1 MSTSKKDDLIE
12 LIKSNENNV
21 GNLIKILIESDDGTI
36 FTEQLCQKLIE
47 FYNIFLKLEQHEQ
60 EFINSKAKELK
71 DSDEKIFENK
81 QYFGNNMLN
90 NLMKLQIYSLL
101 IYIKNTFPQ
110 CKETIDKIIVP
121 LTQKIGSLTDIQ
133 EKIASSNIQSTPSI
147 LFTQQQLQPSLE
159 SQQQLQQQLQP
170 TPTPPT
176 PPSTQQ
182 IQISLSQ
189 QPSTQPSTQ
198 PLQPSTI
205 PTTIE
210 ELDILSKSIPTNQ
223 AINIQQTVGA
233 ENIEAVAKQSYENI
247 KENEQSST
255 NLISDFKNFNQRGG
269 GEFIGKYINLVDV
282 LSDFYKI
289 YNTDLMLRIVTI
301 ISYPT
306 KFQELCKI
314 IGEDKKINKTAN
326 TISDEILNIFFTKID
341 GSVVEIIKILI
352 NKKVIDIGRIDID
365 NKIYYNLINN
375 GQNNGIFIFTYNLFN
390 ALSKAMEDLNIY
402 SNFFSGIEIA
412 GQLNI
417 LIYNNCLRKIMSLMS
432 GKENSYYGLFEKK
445 KEFILQKYNEC
456 LTENKK
462 IFSYLRIRND
472 NTNAIIQQNPRYA
485 YEINAQNFNKGYFY
499 LGYLN
504 CESDNNNVLSNCSN
518 NKEYYYFG
526 PYDDIFETNINNKEI
541 AKKIYND
548 ISDRLLIK
556 KQDICVISYGQSGSG
571 KTSSLIYLNTK
582 DNMTG
587 QDIKTDGVL
596 VELCNNAD
604 FINVVTNI
612 EVKMVN
618 IYARHGVDINY
629 IKRQFNKNVY
639 DVTDILPAE
648 FKIINIGGILKWYN
662 STNNKNLGE
671 YIIDI
676 FNDPQYRQI
685 EPTPNNPESSRSHM
699 IVDMVLTING
709 TNEPRHIIICDFAG
723 VENKFDCGDSN
734 EIQKFEESY
743 KLNKKYEDP
752 IKIKF
757 NDYFDMQ
764 TQSTEHLINQ
774 SIIDRQ
780 QYNVNILEYK
790 KTLISQINYVI
801 EMHNYLQTI
810 NKIENLPVLK
820 NINILLTT
828 QPQNEQQFACESNMT
843 KLNNNNAYKII
854 QQIYNINDIIKYI
867 NENIIN
873 SINKI
878 KTDSNIINAINNFEF
893 QLALQLE
900 NWLVDNYQIK
910 WDDVINLM
918 IKINKSLQRDTIGLT
933 KLYNMTDSNQI
944 KIVQSY
950 NNGNTSPFDYFK
962 NSTKTEQ
969 FKNLFDEYDGVL
981 YPKKNINFI
990 FNFNAGGQLFNNFK
1004 SLASN
1009 YRLYILKPLFKDL
1022 LRQFNFCVCRFI
1034 KLSQITYNCKIRNNE
1049 GLFINHVLSDI
1060 RRDVRRF
1067 IISTVKQNTTKNIVP
1082 VFFDKL
1088 PHPYCVNTNIN
1099 DNVYDTFYEASTNTI
1114 YDQNIIFDIFKDK
1127 LKIDIKNLNFIIYT
1141 LINLTN
1147 NNKTNNPPNP
1157 PYTNIKHFIYL
1168 NNIKKPYNQES
1179 VAREFNLVFGNN
1191 NYYKNDQNF
1200 IALVISIQSQ
1210 ASPINFKNE
1219 VNKLIDYVNINNS
1232 VTLIGSLES
1241 TDQIQNITYDK
1252 VVCSFDNDLKNILTK
1267 YSPFNINQNYPQ
1279 VANKDNNE
1287 IEELNDIIDGIFK
1300 SFKDRVNNP
1309 KTTI

>member
-526 PYDDIFETNINNKEI
+526 PFL
-541 AKKIYND
+541 KKIL
-548 ISDRLLIK
+548 IIRKLLK
-556 KQDICVISYGQSGSG
+556 KFI
-571 KTSSLIYLNTK
+571 
-582 DNMTG
+582 MT
-587 QDIKTDGVL
+587 
-596 VELCNNAD
+596 
-604 FINVVTNI
+604 
-612 EVKMVN
+612 
-618 IYARHGVDINY
+618 Y
-629 IKRQFNKNVY
+629 
-639 DVTDILPAE
+639 
-648 FKIINIGGILKWYN
+648 
-662 STNNKNLGE
+662 
-671 YIIDI
+671 
-676 FNDPQYRQI
+676 
-685 EPTPNNPESSRSHM
+685 
-699 IVDMVLTING
+699 
-709 TNEPRHIIICDFAG
+709 
-723 VENKFDCGDSN
+723 
-734 EIQKFEESY
+734 
-743 KLNKKYEDP
+743 
-752 IKIKF
+752 
-757 NDYFDMQ
+757 
-764 TQSTEHLINQ
+764 
-774 SIIDRQ
+774 
-780 QYNVNILEYK
+780 
-790 KTLISQINYVI
+790 
-801 EMHNYLQTI
+801 
-810 NKIENLPVLK
+810 
-820 NINILLTT
+820 
-828 QPQNEQQFACESNMT
+828 
-843 KLNNNNAYKII
+843 
-854 QQIYNINDIIKYI
+854 
-867 NENIIN
+867 
-873 SINKI
+873 
-878 KTDSNIINAINNFEF
+878 
-893 QLALQLE
+893 
-900 NWLVDNYQIK
+900 
-910 WDDVINLM
+910 
-918 IKINKSLQRDTIGLT
+918 
-933 KLYNMTDSNQI
+933 
-944 KIVQSY
+944 
-950 NNGNTSPFDYFK
+950 
-962 NSTKTEQ
+962 
-969 FKNLFDEYDGVL
+969 
-981 YPKKNINFI
+981 
-990 FNFNAGGQLFNNFK
+990 
-1004 SLASN
+1004 
-1009 YRLYILKPLFKDL
+1009 
-1022 LRQFNFCVCRFI
+1022 
-1034 KLSQITYNCKIRNNE
+1034 
-1049 GLFINHVLSDI
+1049 
-1060 RRDVRRF
+1060 
-1067 IISTVKQNTTKNIVP
+1067 
-1082 VFFDKL
+1082 
-1088 PHPYCVNTNIN
+1088 
-1099 DNVYDTFYEASTNTI
+1099 
-1114 YDQNIIFDIFKDK
+1114 
-1127 LKIDIKNLNFIIYT
+1127 
-1141 LINLTN
+1141 
-1147 NNKTNNPPNP
+1147 
-1157 PYTNIKHFIYL
+1157 
-1168 NNIKKPYNQES
+1168 
-1179 VAREFNLVFGNN
+1179 
-1191 NYYKNDQNF
+1191 
-1200 IALVISIQSQ
+1200 
-1210 ASPINFKNE
+1210 
-1219 VNKLIDYVNINNS
+1219 LIDY
-1232 VTLIGSLES
+1232 
-1241 TDQIQNITYDK
+1241 
-1252 VVCSFDNDLKNILTK
+1252 
-1267 YSPFNINQNYPQ
+1267 
-1279 VANKDNNE
+1279 
-1287 IEELNDIIDGIFK
+1287 
-1300 SFKDRVNNP
+1300 
-1309 KTTI
+1309 